1 MISSEQVIHL
11 VKRKNKLKAQRGTWE
26 SHWQDLT
33 NFVLPNESDFN
44 LKRSK
49 GDKRT
54 TLVYDSTAI
63 HANEMLAAGLHGM
76 LTNPA
81 SNWFSLRV
89 KDSMDSFADNAEAKQ
104 WLEETTNVILAEL
117 SAPDVAFPSHIHEY
131 YLSLCSV
138 GTACM
143 FVGEPTT
150 REGIS
155 FRSIHIDEIFIA
167 ENADGIVDTVF
178 RIFKMTVRQIVQKW
192 GEKSLSPR
200 IQRMYEKKE
209 FDKEV
214 ELFHCVYPRDDV
226 DKGKKAAT
234 MLPVASVYIDEK
246 EKHVLAEGGFDE
258 MPYMVGR
265 WSKTVGEVFGRS
277 PAMTALPDIKMLQ
290 EIMKT
295 TIKAAQKVVD
305 PPLLV
310 PDDGVLGPVRTIPG
324 GLNYYRASSGA
335 RIEPLLTGGNIGLS
349 YEMMNDLRERIR
361 TTFFLDQLQFQ
372 GAPRMT
378 ATEVVERTERTLRL
392 LGPTLGRLQSEFLGP
407 MIERIYG
414 VLVRAG
420 RLPEPPESISE
431 LELKIEYVS
440 PLARAQRQT
449 ETQGIMRTLEF
460 VGPIAGMDPQAA
472 QIIKGA
478 DTVRHIAELNGV
490 PPMLLKSDDDLMAEM
505 QAQQQ
510 AQAAQQ
516 QMMQGAEV
524 MDMMQKGADVAKTA
538 GEAGLNLVQG

>member
-1 MISSEQVIHL
+1 MISQEQVIHL
-11 VKRKNKLKAQRGTWE
+11 VKRKGKLKAQRGTWE

-33 NFVLPNESDFN
+33 NFVLPNDSDFN

-81 SNWFSLRV
+81 SNWFSLRI
-89 KDSMDSFADNAEAKQ
+89 KDNNDFSDNAEAKQ
-104 WLEETTNVILAEL
+104 WLEETTNVILSEL
-117 SAPDVAFPSHIHEY
+117 SAPAVAFPSHIHEY
-131 YLSLCSV
+131 YLSLCSI

-143 FVGEPTT
+143 FIGEPTR

-155 FRSIHIDEIFIA
+155 LRAIHIDEIFIA
-167 ENADGIVDTVF
+167 ENADGIIDTVF
-178 RIFKMTVRQIVQKW
+178 RCFKMSVRQIVQKW

-200 IQRMYEKKE
+200 IQKMYENQE
-209 FDKEV
+209 FDKEI
-214 ELFHCVYPRDDV
+214 ELLHCVYPRDDI

-258 MPYMVGR
+258 MPFMVSR

-420 RLPEPPESISE
+420 RLPEPPESIAE
-431 LELKIEYVS
+431 QELKIEYVS

-460 VGPIAGMDPQAA
+460 VGPIAGIDPQAA

-490 PPMLLKSDDDLMAEM
+490 PPILLKSNDELMAEI
-505 QAQQQ
+505 QAQQE

-516 QMMQGAEV
+516 QMMQGAQV
-524 MDMMQKGADVAKTA
+524 MEMMQRGANVAKTA

>member
-1 MISSEQVIHL
+1 MISQEQVIHL
-11 VKRKNKLKAQRGTWE
+11 VKRKGKLKAQRGTWE

-33 NFVLPNESDFN
+33 NFVLPNDSDFN

-81 SNWFSLRV
+81 SNWFSLRI
-89 KDSMDSFADNAEAKQ
+89 KDNDDFSDNAEAKQ
-104 WLEETTNVILAEL
+104 WLEETTNVILSEL
-117 SAPDVAFPSHIHEY
+117 SAPAVAFPSHIHEY
-131 YLSLCSV
+131 YLSLCSI

-143 FVGEPTT
+143 FIGEPST

-155 FRSIHIDEIFIA
+155 FRAIHIDEIFIA
-167 ENADGIVDTVF
+167 ENADGIIDTVF
-178 RIFKMTVRQIVQKW
+178 RFFKMSVRQIVQKW

-200 IQRMYEKKE
+200 IQKMYENQE

-214 ELFHCVYPRDDV
+214 ELLHCVYPRDDM

-258 MPYMVGR
+258 MPFMVSR

-295 TIKAAQKVVD
+295 TIKAAQRIVD

-420 RLPEPPESISE
+420 RLPEPPESIAE
-431 LELKIEYVS
+431 QELKIEYVS

-460 VGPIAGMDPQAA
+460 VGPIAGIDPQAA

-490 PPMLLKSDDDLMAEM
+490 PPMLLKSDDELMAEI
-505 QAQQQ
+505 QAQQE

-524 MDMMQKGADVAKTA
+524 MDMMQKGANVAKTA

>member
-1 MISSEQVIHL
+1 MISQEQVIHL
-11 VKRKNKLKAQRGTWE
+11 VKRKGKLKAQRGTWE

-89 KDSMDSFADNAEAKQ
+89 KNNMDNFADNAQAKQ

-200 IQRMYEKKE
+200 IQKMYEKKE

-226 DKGKKAAT
+226 DKDKKAAT

-414 VLVRAG
+414 VLSRAG

>member
-1 MISSEQVIHL
+1 MISQEQVIHL
-11 VKRKNKLKAQRGTWE
+11 VKRKGKLKAQRGTWE

-33 NFVLPNESDFN
+33 NFVLPNDSDFN

-81 SNWFSLRV
+81 SNWFSLRI
-89 KDSMDSFADNAEAKQ
+89 KDNDDFSNNAEAKQ
-104 WLEETTNVILAEL
+104 WLEETTNVILSEL
-117 SAPDVAFPSHIHEY
+117 SAPAVAFPSHIHEY
-131 YLSLCSV
+131 YLSLCSI

-143 FVGEPTT
+143 FIGEPST

-155 FRSIHIDEIFIA
+155 FRAIHIDEIFIA
-167 ENADGIVDTVF
+167 ENADGIIDTVF
-178 RIFKMTVRQIVQKW
+178 RSFKMTVRQIVQKW

-200 IQRMYEKKE
+200 IQKMYENQE

-214 ELFHCVYPRDDV
+214 ELLHCVYPRDDI

-258 MPYMVGR
+258 MPFMVSR

-420 RLPEPPESISE
+420 RLPEPPESIAE
-431 LELKIEYVS
+431 QELKIEYVS

-460 VGPIAGMDPQAA
+460 VGPIAGIDPQAA

-490 PPMLLKSDDDLMAEM
+490 PPILLKSNDELMAEI
-505 QAQQQ
+505 QAQQE

-516 QMMQGAEV
+516 QMMQGAQV
-524 MDMMQKGADVAKTA
+524 MEMMQKGANVAKTA

>member
-1 MISSEQVIHL
+1 MISQEQVIHL
-11 VKRKNKLKAQRGTWE
+11 VKRKGKLKAQRGTWE

-33 NFVLPNESDFN
+33 NFVLPNDSDFN

-81 SNWFSLRV
+81 SNWFSLRI
-89 KDSMDSFADNAEAKQ
+89 KDNNDFSDNAEAKQ
-104 WLEETTNVILAEL
+104 WLEETTNVILSEL
-117 SAPDVAFPSHIHEY
+117 SAPAVAFPSHIHEY
-131 YLSLCSV
+131 YLSLCSI

-143 FVGEPTT
+143 FIGEPTR

-155 FRSIHIDEIFIA
+155 FRAIHIDEIFIA
-167 ENADGIVDTVF
+167 ENADGIIDTVF
-178 RIFKMTVRQIVQKW
+178 RCFKMSVRQIVQKW

-200 IQRMYEKKE
+200 IQKMYENQE
-209 FDKEV
+209 FDKEI
-214 ELFHCVYPRDDV
+214 ELLHCVYPRDDI

-258 MPYMVGR
+258 MPFMVSR

-420 RLPEPPESISE
+420 RLPEPPESIAE
-431 LELKIEYVS
+431 QELKIEYVS

-460 VGPIAGMDPQAA
+460 VGPIAGIDPQAA

-490 PPMLLKSDDDLMAEM
+490 PPILLKSNDELMAEI
-505 QAQQQ
+505 QAQQE

-516 QMMQGAEV
+516 QMMQGAQV
-524 MDMMQKGADVAKTA
+524 MEMMQRGANVAKTA

>member
-1 MISSEQVIHL
+1 MISQEQVIHL
-11 VKRKNKLKAQRGTWE
+11 VKRKGKLKAQRGTWE

-33 NFVLPNESDFN
+33 NFVLPNDSDFN

-81 SNWFSLRV
+81 SNWFSLRI
-89 KDSMDSFADNAEAKQ
+89 KDNDDFSDNSEAKQ
-104 WLEETTNVILAEL
+104 WLEETTNVILSEL
-117 SAPDVAFPSHIHEY
+117 SAPAVAFPSHIHEY
-131 YLSLCSV
+131 YLSLCSI

-143 FVGEPTT
+143 FIGEPTK

-155 FRSIHIDEIFIA
+155 FRAIHIDEIFIA
-167 ENADGIVDTVF
+167 ENADGIIDTVF
-178 RIFKMTVRQIVQKW
+178 RCFKMSVRQIVQKW

-200 IQRMYEKKE
+200 IQKMYENQE

-214 ELFHCVYPRDDV
+214 ELLHYVYPRDDI

-258 MPYMVGR
+258 MPFMVSR

-420 RLPEPPESISE
+420 RLPEPPESIE
-431 LELKIEYVS
+431 EQELKIEYVS

-460 VGPIAGMDPQAA
+460 VGPIAGIDPQAA

-490 PPMLLKSDDDLMAEM
+490 LPILLKSNDELMAEI
-505 QAQQQ
+505 QAQQE

-516 QMMQGAEV
+516 QMMQGAQV
-524 MDMMQKGADVAKTA
+524 MEMMQKGANVAKTA

>member
-1 MISSEQVIHL
+1 MISQEQVIHL
-11 VKRKNKLKAQRGTWE
+11 VKRKGKLKAQRGTWE

-33 NFVLPNESDFN
+33 NFVLPNDSDFN

-81 SNWFSLRV
+81 SNWFSLRI
-89 KDSMDSFADNAEAKQ
+89 KDNDDFSDNAEAKQ
-104 WLEETTNVILAEL
+104 WLEETTNVILSEL
-117 SAPDVAFPSHIHEY
+117 SAPAVAFPSHIHEY
-131 YLSLCSV
+131 YLSLCSI

-143 FVGEPTT
+143 FIGEPSA

-155 FRSIHIDEIFIA
+155 FRAIHIDEIFIA
-167 ENADGIVDTVF
+167 ENADGIIDTVF
-178 RIFKMTVRQIVQKW
+178 RSFKMTVRQIVQKW

-200 IQRMYEKKE
+200 IQKMYENQE

-214 ELFHCVYPRDDV
+214 ELLHCVYPRDDI

-258 MPYMVGR
+258 MPFMVSR

-420 RLPEPPESISE
+420 RLPEPPESIAE
-431 LELKIEYVS
+431 QELKIEYVS

-460 VGPIAGMDPQAA
+460 VGPIAGIDPQAA

-490 PPMLLKSDDDLMAEM
+490 PPILLKSNDELMAEI
-505 QAQQQ
+505 QAQQE

-516 QMMQGAEV
+516 QMMQGAQV
-524 MDMMQKGADVAKTA
+524 MEMMQKGANVAKTA

>member
-1 MISSEQVIHL
+1 MISQEQVVHL

-33 NFVLPNESDFN
+33 NFVLPNDADFN

-54 TLVYDSTAI
+54 TLVYDSTGI

-89 KDSMDSFADNAEAKQ
+89 KDNMDNFADNAEAKQ
-104 WLEETTNVILAEL
+104 WLEETTNVILSEL
-117 SAPDVAFPSHIHEY
+117 SAPAVAFPSHIHEY
-131 YLSLCSV
+131 YLSLCSI

-200 IQRMYEKKE
+200 IQKMYENKE
-209 FDKEV
+209 FDKEI

-490 PPMLLKSDDDLMAEM
+490 PPMLLKSDDELMAEI
-505 QAQQQ
+505 QAQQE

-524 MDMMQKGADVAKTA
+524 MDMMQKGANVAKTA

>member
-1 MISSEQVIHL
+1 MISQEQVIHL
-11 VKRKNKLKAQRGTWE
+11 VKRKGKLKAQRGTWE

-33 NFVLPNESDFN
+33 NFVLPNDSDFN

-81 SNWFSLRV
+81 SNWFSLRI
-89 KDSMDSFADNAEAKQ
+89 KDNDDFSDNAEAKQ
-104 WLEETTNVILAEL
+104 WLEETTNVILSEL
-117 SAPDVAFPSHIHEY
+117 SAPAVAFPSHIHEY
-131 YLSLCSV
+131 YLSLCSI

-143 FVGEPTT
+143 FIGEPTR

-155 FRSIHIDEIFIA
+155 FRAIHIDEIFIA
-167 ENADGIVDTVF
+167 ENADGIIDTVF
-178 RIFKMTVRQIVQKW
+178 RCFKMSVRQIVQKW

-200 IQRMYEKKE
+200 IQKMYENQE

-214 ELFHCVYPRDDV
+214 ELLHCVYPRDDI

-258 MPYMVGR
+258 MPFMVSR

-420 RLPEPPESISE
+420 RLPEPPESIAE
-431 LELKIEYVS
+431 QELKIEYVS

-460 VGPIAGMDPQAA
+460 VGPIAGIDPQAA

-490 PPMLLKSDDDLMAEM
+490 PPILLKSNDELMAEI
-505 QAQQQ
+505 QAQQE

-516 QMMQGAEV
+516 QMMQGAQV
-524 MDMMQKGADVAKTA
+524 MERMQKGANVAKTA

>member
-1 MISSEQVIHL
+1 MISQEQVIHL
-11 VKRKNKLKAQRGTWE
+11 VKRKGKLKAQRGTWE

-33 NFVLPNESDFN
+33 NFVLPNDSDFN

-81 SNWFSLRV
+81 SNWFSLRI
-89 KDSMDSFADNAEAKQ
+89 KDNNDFSDNAEAKQ
-104 WLEETTNVILAEL
+104 WLEETTNVILSEL
-117 SAPDVAFPSHIHEY
+117 SAPAVAFPSHIHEY
-131 YLSLCSV
+131 YLSLCSI

-143 FVGEPTT
+143 FIGEPTR

-155 FRSIHIDEIFIA
+155 LRAIHIDEIFIA
-167 ENADGIVDTVF
+167 ENADGIIDTVF
-178 RIFKMTVRQIVQKW
+178 RCFKMSVRQIVQKW

-200 IQRMYEKKE
+200 IQKMYENQE

-214 ELFHCVYPRDDV
+214 ELLHCVYPRDDI

-258 MPYMVGR
+258 MPFMVSR

-420 RLPEPPESISE
+420 RLPEPPESIAE
-431 LELKIEYVS
+431 QELKIEYVS

-460 VGPIAGMDPQAA
+460 VGPIAGIDPQAA

-490 PPMLLKSDDDLMAEM
+490 PPILLKSNDELMAEI
-505 QAQQQ
+505 QAQQE

-516 QMMQGAEV
+516 QMMQGAQV
-524 MDMMQKGADVAKTA
+524 MEMMQRGANVAKTA

>member
-54 TLVYDSTAI
+54 TLVYDSTGI

-361 TTFFLDQLQFQ
+361 TTFF
-372 GAPRMT
+372 P
-378 ATEVVERTERTLRL
+378 
-392 LGPTLGRLQSEFLGP
+392 
-407 MIERIYG
+407 
-414 VLVRAG
+414 
-420 RLPEPPESISE
+420 
-431 LELKIEYVS
+431 
-440 PLARAQRQT
+440 
-449 ETQGIMRTLEF
+449 
-460 VGPIAGMDPQAA
+460 
-472 QIIKGA
+472 
-478 DTVRHIAELNGV
+478 
-490 PPMLLKSDDDLMAEM
+490 
-505 QAQQQ
+505 
-510 AQAAQQ
+510 
-516 QMMQGAEV
+516 
-524 MDMMQKGADVAKTA
+524 
-538 GEAGLNLVQG
+538 

>member
-33 NFVLPNESDFN
+33 NFVLPNDSDFN

-81 SNWFSLRV
+81 SNWFSLRI
-89 KDSMDSFADNAEAKQ
+89 KDNDDFSDNSEAKQ
-104 WLEETTNVILAEL
+104 WLEETTNVILSEL
-117 SAPDVAFPSHIHEY
+117 SAPAVAFPSHIHEY
-131 YLSLCSV
+131 YLSLCSI

-143 FVGEPTT
+143 FIGEPSA

-155 FRSIHIDEIFIA
+155 FRAIHIDEIFIA
-167 ENADGIVDTVF
+167 ENADGIIDTVF
-178 RIFKMTVRQIVQKW
+178 RSFKMTVRQIVQKW

-200 IQRMYEKKE
+200 IQKMYENQE

-214 ELFHCVYPRDDV
+214 ELLHCVYPRDDI

-258 MPYMVGR
+258 MPFMVSR
-265 WSKTVGEVFGRS
+265 WSKTVSEVFGRS

-420 RLPEPPESISE
+420 RLPEPPESIAE
-431 LELKIEYVS
+431 QELKIEYVS

-460 VGPIAGMDPQAA
+460 VGPIAGIDPQAA

-490 PPMLLKSDDDLMAEM
+490 PPILLKSNDELMAEI
-505 QAQQQ
+505 QAQQE

-516 QMMQGAEV
+516 QMMQGAQV
-524 MDMMQKGADVAKTA
+524 MEMMQKGANVAKTA